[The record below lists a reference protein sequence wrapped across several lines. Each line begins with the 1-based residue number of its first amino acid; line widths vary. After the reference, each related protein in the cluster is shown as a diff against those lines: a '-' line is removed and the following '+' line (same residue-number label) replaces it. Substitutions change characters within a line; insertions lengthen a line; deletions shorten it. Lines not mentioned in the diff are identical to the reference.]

1 MELDVP
7 EAVMDIWA
15 RYEQEVFYI
24 GLASAG
30 MLLISAMLIPVL
42 IVRLPADF
50 YSENNHR
57 RRLFE
62 SRPLVRILFLTLKNL
77 LGAVLLIAG
86 IAMLVLPG
94 QGILT
99 ILAALALLDFPG
111 KRALEL
117 RILHRPSVLKSI
129 NWLRLRAGR
138 RPLFVE
144 HPENDACRK

>member
-1 MELDVP
+1 MQLGLP
-7 EAVMDIWA
+7 EVVMDIWL
-15 RYEQEVFYI
+15 RYEREIFFV

-30 MLLISAMLIPVL
+30 MLLISAALIPVL

-62 SRPLVRILFLTLKNL
+62 SQPFVRIVFLAVKNA
-77 LGAVLLIAG
+77 LGAVLLLAG

-111 KRALEL
+111 KRRLEL
-117 RILHRPSVLKSI
+117 KILHMPSVLKSI

-138 RPLFVE
+138 EPLFVAR
-144 HPENDACRK
+144 PEAGACPE

>member
-1 MELDVP
+1 VP
-7 EAVMDIWA
+7 EVVIDMWA
-15 RYEQEVFYI
+15 RYEQEIFFI

-57 RRLFE
+57 RRLFG
-62 SRPLVRILFLTLKNL
+62 SRPLIRILFLTLKNL
-77 LGAVLLIAG
+77 LGGVLLIAG

-117 RILHRPSVLKSI
+117 RILQRPSVLKSI

-138 RPLFVE
+138 EPLLFE
-144 HPENDACRK
+144 RPENDVCRK